1 MREVLLL
8 KYMIIGATTLISGI
22 ILFGMTWIAAAVY
35 SIREGVNGRFVD
47 AISAIGYFPI
57 FISII
62 LVITGIC
69 FFVMSFNK
77 HLEGVDEHEK

>member
-1 MREVLLL
+1 M
-8 KYMIIGATTLISGI
+8 GATAILSGFM
-22 ILFGMTWIAAAVY
+22 LFGMTWIAAAIY
-35 SIREGVNGRFVD
+35 TTRGEGYGGFAA

-69 FFVMSFNK
+69 FFVMAFNK
-77 HLEGVDEHEK
+77 HLENE

>member
-1 MREVLLL
+1 M
-8 KYMIIGATTLISGI
+8 GATAILSGI
-22 ILFGMTWIAAAVY
+22 MLFGMTWIAAAIY
-35 SIREGVNGRFVD
+35 TTRGEGNGRFAD

-69 FFVMSFNK
+69 FFVMAFNK
-77 HLEGVDEHEK
+77 HLEG